1 MCTIPS
7 WQTIVR
13 FDEIDRKLEEFQPC
27 CDKYQTDKEKYGMAA
42 IPICINKAENGSMV
56 NILTGRRF
64 TSVKFQHNSDIRTN
78 QLDLNN
84 EEYDGKLKTIFGIKL
99 NTPLD
104 IENVK

>member
-27 CDKYQTDKEKYGMAA
+27 CDKYQIDKERYGMAA
-42 IPICINKAENGSMV
+42 IPVCINKTENGSMV
-56 NILTGRRF
+56 NILSGRRF
-64 TSVKFQHNSDIRTN
+64 TSVKFQYNSDIRIN
-78 QLDLNN
+78 QLDLSN
-84 EEYDGKLKTIFGIKL
+84 EEYDGKLKTVFDIKL

-104 IENVK
+104 IENLK

>member
-13 FDEIDRKLEEFQPC
+13 FNEIDQKLEEFQPC
-27 CDKYQTDKEKYGMAA
+27 CDKYQIDKKRYGMAA
-42 IPICINKAENGSMV
+42 IPVCINKSENGSLV
-56 NILTGRRF
+56 NILSGRRF
-64 TSVKFQHNSDIRTN
+64 TSVKFQYNSDIRTN
-78 QLDLNN
+78 KLDLKN
-84 EEYDGKLKTIFGIKL
+84 EEYDRKLKTVFDIKL